1 LSKEITTYYNNLAK
15 EYDKDRFEN
24 SYGQYIHTQEER
36 IVSQFLTT
44 SNISDNLD
52 LACGTGRFLK
62 YAQHGSDISKEMI
75 KMANEKLQSKNL
87 SVESAQ
93 ATTFRDKSFQ
103 NITCFHLMMHLD
115 NKVLQE
121 ILAEANRIMRKG
133 GLFIFDIPSY
143 KRRKLKSARKEKWHG
158 SNSISKN
165 NLLQLIDKKWELV
178 SYQGVAFFPI
188 HRIPKPLRKYVIHLD
203 NLFCNSILKEYS
215 SHLVFILKKRWLR
228 NSSLKVSKSESK

>member
-1 LSKEITTYYNNLAK
+1 MSKEITTYYNNLAK
-15 EYDKDRFEN
+15 EYDKDRFDN
-24 SYGQYIHTQEER
+24 SYGQYIHAQEER
-36 IVSQFLTT
+36 IVSQFI
-44 SNISDNLD
+44 SANNISDNLD

-75 KMANEKLQSKNL
+75 KVANEKFPAKHL
-87 SVESAQ
+87 SIESAQ
-93 ATTFRDKSFQ
+93 ATTFPDESFN

-115 NKVLQE
+115 NKLLQE

-133 GLFIFDIPSY
+133 GLFIFDIPSNQ
-143 KRRKLKSARKEKWHG
+143 RRKLKGKRKEKWHG

-165 NLLQLIDKKWELV
+165 NLLQFIDKKWELV

-188 HRIPKPLRKYVIHLD
+188 HRIPQALRKYVIHLD

-215 SHLVFILKKRWLR
+215 SHLVFILKKR
-228 NSSLKVSKSESK
+228 